1 MTTTTA
7 QLAAWADRHE
17 VIVLEGCDG
26 AGKTT
31 LAIELSQR
39 HGYQLVH
46 ATRTPEGADLA
57 ERYRSILAW
66 PGRLVLDR
74 CFVSELVYG
83 PLLHG
88 RSRLAPDQITAL
100 IEIVAD
106 RGGLLVHLTAR
117 PEVIAARLRQ
127 RDGIAPDLNE
137 LTALINGYTDVFADL
152 ARRAPIVTID
162 AARAA

>member
-1 MTTTTA
+1 MTVN
-7 QLAAWADRHE
+7 LAAWAAQHE

-31 LAIELSQR
+31 VAVELARL

-46 ATRTPEGADLA
+46 ATRTPDGVDLA
-57 ERYRSILAW
+57 ERYRNILAW

-88 RSRLAPDQITAL
+88 RSRLSVNQVIDLAA
-100 IEIVAD
+100 IVIG
-106 RGGLLVHLTAR
+106 RGGLLVHLTAP
-117 PEVIAARLRQ
+117 PEVIAARLEA
-127 RDGIAPDLNE
+127 RDGVTTDLTE
-137 LTALINGYTDVFADL
+137 IVALIDAYTQVFARL
-152 ARRAPIVTID
+152 TPHAPAVTIMTS
-162 AARAA
+162 